1 MVARMRA
8 LLGAV
13 DRQPAWN
20 QAPSRLRDA
29 CPGCTDGTAL
39 AALDGL
45 RTAGRTGPGPAAPAA
60 QPGPTRWT
68 ARVSAR
74 CIRASDG
81 AHTRR
86 PAVQAG
92 PSSGCSSRSSAGTN
106 CRIRSAHLR

>member
-1 MVARMRA
+1 MAARMRA

-13 DRQPAWN
+13 DRQPAWKPGPL
-20 QAPSRLRDA
+20 QAARRL
-29 CPGCTDGTAL
+29 PWVHGTAL

-74 CIRASDG
+74 CIRASD
-81 AHTRR
+81 
-86 PAVQAG
+86 
-92 PSSGCSSRSSAGTN
+92 SAT
-106 CRIRSAHLR
+106 